1 MKSLMNSKFN
11 GTLKVPGDK
20 SITHRALMFGALA
33 AGTTRIHYPLTSED
47 THRTLECMCALG
59 AEVEQKEGEW
69 VVTSPGAAQLHAPA
83 KTLYTGNSGTTTR
96 LLTGLIAGLGLAA
109 EMEGDESIAKRPMD
123 RIQRPLAE
131 MGADISLKDEK
142 YPPIIIRPARLSP
155 ISYTMPM
162 ASAQVKSAI
171 LLAALYTEGTTVIH
185 EPSPSRNHTEIML
198 EQFGADISAE
208 DGVIRLKGGNA
219 LSASDV
225 TVPGDISS
233 AAFPIVL
240 AVLKPGS
247 SITVEN
253 VSLNSTRSGILDVLE
268 MMGADVRLEQTSS
281 EGEAIGTVHASHTPN
296 LKGFDISGDIIPR
309 LIDEIPIIALLAAY
323 STEAC
328 TVRDA
333 DELRYKETDRIRA
346 VIDELSKFGISFTE
360 YDDGF
365 TVHPGQVSI
374 EENTP
379 VKGYNDH
386 RIIMMLIISSIIS
399 DTPIEIDDVSA
410 IDISYPGFMEDLEKL
425 RKEA

>member
-33 AGTTRIHYPLTSED
+33 AGTTRIHYPLPSED
-47 THRTLECMCALG
+47 THRTLECMRALG
-59 AEVEQKEGEW
+59 AEVEQKQGEW

-96 LLTGLIAGLGLAA
+96 LLTGLIAGLGLTA

-268 MMGADVRLEQTSS
+268 MMGADVRIEQTSS

-360 YDDGF
+360 YEDGF

>member
-33 AGTTRIHYPLTSED
+33 AGTTRIHYPLPSED
-47 THRTLECMCALG
+47 THRTLECMRALG
-59 AEVEQKEGEW
+59 AEVEQKQGEW

-96 LLTGLIAGLGLAA
+96 LLTGLIAGLGLTA

-268 MMGADVRLEQTSS
+268 MMGADVRVEQTSS

-360 YDDGF
+360 YEDGF
-365 TVHPGQVSI
+365 TVHPGQISI

>member
-33 AGTTRIHYPLTSED
+33 AGTTRIHYPLPSED
-47 THRTLECMCALG
+47 THRTLECMRALG
-59 AEVEQKEGEW
+59 AEVEQKQGEW

-96 LLTGLIAGLGLAA
+96 LLTGLIAGLGLTA

-198 EQFGADISAE
+198 EQFEADISAE

-268 MMGADVRLEQTSS
+268 MMGADVRVEQTSS

-360 YDDGF
+360 YEDGF

>member
-33 AGTTRIHYPLTSED
+33 AGTTRIHYPLPSED
-47 THRTLECMCALG
+47 THRTLECMRALG
-59 AEVEQKEGEW
+59 AEVEQKQGKW
-69 VVTSPGAAQLHAPA
+69 VVTSPGAAHLHAPA

-96 LLTGLIAGLGLAA
+96 LLTGLIAGLGLDA

-185 EPSPSRNHTEIML
+185 ETSPSRNHTEIML
-198 EQFGADISAE
+198 EQFGADISSE
-208 DGVIRLKGGNA
+208 DGVIRLKGGNEM
-219 LSASDV
+219 SPSDV

-268 MMGADVRLEQTSS
+268 MMGADVRVEQTSS
-281 EGEAIGTVHASHTPN
+281 EGEVIGTVHASHTPN

-399 DTPIEIDDVSA
+399 DTPIDIDDVSA

>member
-109 EMEGDESIAKRPMD
+109 EIEGDESIAKRPMD

-142 YPPIIIRPARLSP
+142 YPPIIIRPSRLSP

-268 MMGADVRLEQTSS
+268 MMGADVRVEQTSS

-360 YDDGF
+360 YEDGF

>member
-33 AGTTRIHYPLTSED
+33 AGTTHIHYPLPSED
-47 THRTLECMCALG
+47 THRTLECMRALG
-59 AEVEQKEGEW
+59 AEVEQKQGEW

-268 MMGADVRLEQTSS
+268 MMGADVRVEQTSS

-360 YDDGF
+360 YEDGF

>member
-33 AGTTRIHYPLTSED
+33 AGTTRIHYPLPSED
-47 THRTLECMCALG
+47 THRTLECIRALG
-59 AEVEQKEGEW
+59 AEVEQKQEEW

-123 RIQRPLAE
+123 RIQRPLTE

-268 MMGADVRLEQTSS
+268 MMGADVRVEQTSS

>member
-1 MKSLMNSKFN
+1 MNSKFN

-33 AGTTRIHYPLTSED
+33 AGTTRIHYPLPSED
-47 THRTLECMCALG
+47 THRTLECMRALG
-59 AEVEQKEGEW
+59 AEVEQKQGKW
-69 VVTSPGAAQLHAPA
+69 VVTSPGAAHLHAPA

-96 LLTGLIAGLGLAA
+96 LLTGLIAGLGLDA

-171 LLAALYTEGTTVIH
+171 LLAALYTEGTTVIY
-185 EPSPSRNHTEIML
+185 ETSPSRNHTEIML
-198 EQFGADISAE
+198 EQFGADISSE
-208 DGVIRLKGGNA
+208 DGVIRLKGGNE
-219 LSASDV
+219 LSPSDV

-268 MMGADVRLEQTSS
+268 MMGADVRVEQTSS

-399 DTPIEIDDVSA
+399 DTPIDIDDVSA

>member
-33 AGTTRIHYPLTSED
+33 AGTTRIHYPLPSED
-47 THRTLECMCALG
+47 THRTLECMRALG
-59 AEVEQKEGEW
+59 AEVEQKQGEW

-96 LLTGLIAGLGLAA
+96 LLTGLIAGLGLTA

-268 MMGADVRLEQTSS
+268 MMGADVRVEQTSS
-281 EGEAIGTVHASHTPN
+281 KGEAIGTVHASHTPN

-360 YDDGF
+360 YEDGF

>member
-33 AGTTRIHYPLTSED
+33 AGTTRIHYPLPSED
-47 THRTLECMCALG
+47 THRTLECMRALG
-59 AEVEQKEGEW
+59 AEVEQKQGEW

-96 LLTGLIAGLGLAA
+96 LLTGLIAGLGLTA

-268 MMGADVRLEQTSS
+268 MMGADVRVEQTSS

-360 YDDGF
+360 YEDGF

>member
-1 MKSLMNSKFN
+1 MNSKFH

-20 SITHRALMFGALA
+20 SITHRALMFGALSE
-33 AGTTRIHYPLTSED
+33 GTTRVHHPLPSED
-47 THRTLECMCALG
+47 TRRTMECMRALG
-59 AEVEQKEGEW
+59 AEVEEKQEEW
-69 VVTSPGAAQLHAPA
+69 VVTSPGARHLHAPG
-83 KTLYTGNSGTTTR
+83 KRLYTGNSGTTTR
-96 LLTGLIAGLGLAA
+96 LLTGLIAGLGLSA

-131 MGADISLKDEK
+131 MGADISLKDDK
-142 YPPIIIRPARLSP
+142 FPPIVIRPAELSP

-198 EQFGADISAE
+198 KQFGADVSAE
-208 DGVIRLKGGNA
+208 NGVIRLEGGNE
-219 LSASDV
+219 LSPSDV

-247 SITVEN
+247 SISIEN
-253 VSLNSTRSGILDVLE
+253 VSLNDTRSGILDVLE
-268 MMGADVRLEQTSS
+268 MMGADVTVEQTSHI
-281 EGEAIGTVHASHTPN
+281 GEALGTVHASYTPH
-296 LKGFDISGDIIPR
+296 LKGFEISGGMIPR
-309 LIDEIPIIALLAAY
+309 LIDEIPILALLAAF
-323 STEAC
+323 SSEAC
-328 TVRDA
+328 TIRDA

-346 VIDELSKFGISFTE
+346 VIDELSKFGIRFTE

-374 EENTP
+374 EENTET
-379 VKGYNDH
+379 KGYNDH
-386 RIIMMLIISSIIS
+386 RIIMMLIISSIVM
-399 DTPIEIDDVSA
+399 DTPIEIDDISA
-410 IDISYPGFMEDLEKL
+410 IDISYPGFMEDLETL
-425 RKEA
+425 RKDA

>member
-1 MKSLMNSKFN
+1 MNSKFN

-109 EMEGDESIAKRPMD
+109 EIEGDESIAKRPMD

-142 YPPIIIRPARLSP
+142 YPPIIIRPSRLSP

-268 MMGADVRLEQTSS
+268 MMGADVRVEQTSS

-360 YDDGF
+360 YEDGF

>member
-33 AGTTRIHYPLTSED
+33 AGTTRIHYPLPSED
-47 THRTLECMCALG
+47 THRTLECMRALG
-59 AEVEQKEGEW
+59 AEVEQKQGEW

-96 LLTGLIAGLGLAA
+96 LLTGLIAGLGLTA

-268 MMGADVRLEQTSS
+268 MMGADVRVEQTSS

-360 YDDGF
+360 YEDGF
-365 TVHPGQVSI
+365 TVHPGQISI

-425 RKEA
+425 RKDA